1 MQSQG
6 LDWGRV
12 ISAMAEKWKESVL
25 NELVFQLDQENI
37 GKNGGKNKYDKW
49 GSHFPASFYR
59 RSYWYLLELLDWI
72 MYVW

>member
-6 LDWGRV
+6 LDWRQV

-37 GKNGGKNKYDKW
+37 GKK
-49 GSHFPASFYR
+49 
-59 RSYWYLLELLDWI
+59 
-72 MYVW
+72 

>member
-6 LDWGRV
+6 LDWRQV

-37 GKNGGKNKYDKW
+37 GKKIEERINT
-49 GSHFPASFYR
+49 ASEGHT
-59 RSYWYLLELLDWI
+59 SQHLSIGDHI
-72 MYVW
+72 DIC